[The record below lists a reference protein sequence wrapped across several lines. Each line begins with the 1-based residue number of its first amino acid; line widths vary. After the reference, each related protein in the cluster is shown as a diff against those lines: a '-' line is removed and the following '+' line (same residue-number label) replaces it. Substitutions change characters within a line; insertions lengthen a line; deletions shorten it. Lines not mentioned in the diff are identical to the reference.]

1 MWNIALSCSNWCFRI
16 NEDWFN
22 GIFLI
27 RRVQNTSFPFFPS
40 MLSRKTIGMNSVEV
54 AGKVV
59 EALLLE
65 RILANFIGTS
75 VWLFGKEKKLVL
87 CNLIFFR
94 VVISNI
100 IWLKINI
107 LDFNYRSIQCFS
119 GCTCLYTCRGIKII
133 VLLSCSFL
141 SQFYSIHGRINR
153 ENAIINFIVVNALK
167 IGNHLESVI
176 KLPTIIILSTH
187 FLFPCK

>member
-1 MWNIALSCSNWCFRI
+1 
-16 NEDWFN
+16 
-22 GIFLI
+22 
-27 RRVQNTSFPFFPS
+27 
-40 MLSRKTIGMNSVEV
+40 MNSVEV

-107 LDFNYRSIQCFS
+107 LDFN
-119 GCTCLYTCRGIKII
+119 
-133 VLLSCSFL
+133 
-141 SQFYSIHGRINR
+141 
-153 ENAIINFIVVNALK
+153 
-167 IGNHLESVI
+167 
-176 KLPTIIILSTH
+176 
-187 FLFPCK
+187 